1 MNTIL
6 APTQLAEEGRA
17 LYGRGDYAGAAGRFE
32 QAAEGYRLAGEAVL
46 AAEMAN
52 NVSVARLQAKD
63 AAGALAAVEGTAA
76 VFEQAGERLKL
87 AMAYGN
93 RAAALDGLGK
103 LAEAEADYERS
114 SALLKEL
121 GEHELRADVMKALTA
136 LQIRS
141 GRNLEALA
149 SMDIGLAGVKN
160 LSLKHRFLQK
170 ILGFVRKNLKIG

>member
-6 APTQLAEEGRA
+6 APEQLAEEGRE

-32 QAAEGYRLAGEAVL
+32 QAAEGYRLAGEVVL

-63 AAGALAAVEGTAA
+63 ATRALAAVEGTAA
-76 VFEQAGERLKL
+76 VFQQAGDRLKQAL
-87 AMAYGN
+87 AYGN
-93 RAAALDGLGK
+93 RAAALDALGR
-103 LAEAEADYERS
+103 LDEAEAEYGRS

-121 GEHELRADVMKALTA
+121 GENDLRADVMKALTA

-160 LSLKHRFLQK
+160 PSLKQRLLTK
-170 ILGFVRKNLKIG
+170 ILGFVRKQLKLG